1 MDKSKLREKLSEEE
15 FFVTQNKGTEAPF
28 SGKYLDNKQSGTYK
42 CVCCDNELFSS
53 EHKYDSKS
61 GWPSFFDVISKDNL
75 SLLEDTSHGMKRIE
89 VTCKQ
94 CGSHLGHVFEDG
106 PRPTN
111 LRYCINSL
119 SLKFENENT

>member
-1 MDKSKLREKLSEEE
+1 MDKSKLKEKLSEEE

-28 SGKYLDNKQSGTYK
+28 SGKYLDNNQSGTYK

-61 GWPSFFDVISKDNL
+61 GWPSFFDAISKDNL

>member
-1 MDKSKLREKLSEEE
+1 MDKSKLKEKLSEEE

-61 GWPSFFDVISKDNL
+61 GWPSFFDAISKDNL
-75 SLLEDTSHGMKRIE
+75 SLLEDTSHGMRRIE

>member
-1 MDKSKLREKLSEEE
+1 MDKTKLREKLSEEE

-61 GWPSFFDVISKDNL
+61 GWPSFFDAISKANL

>member
-1 MDKSKLREKLSEEE
+1 MDKSKLKEKLSEEE

-61 GWPSFFDVISKDNL
+61 GWPSFFDAISKDNL

>member
-1 MDKSKLREKLSEEE
+1 MDKTKLREKLSEEE

-106 PRPTN
+106 PRPTY

>member
-1 MDKSKLREKLSEEE
+1 MDKTKLREKLSEEE

>member
-1 MDKSKLREKLSEEE
+1 MDKSKLKEKLSDEE

-28 SGKYLDNKQSGTYK
+28 SGKYLDNKENGTYK
-42 CVCCDNELFSS
+42 CICCDNELFSS
-53 EHKYDSKS
+53 EHKYDSNS
-61 GWPSFFDVISKDNL
+61 GWPSFFNVISQDNL
-75 SLLEDTSHGMKRIE
+75 SLTEDTSHGMNRTE
-89 VTCKQ
+89 VTCKK
-94 CGSHLGHVFEDG
+94 CGSHLGHVFNDG